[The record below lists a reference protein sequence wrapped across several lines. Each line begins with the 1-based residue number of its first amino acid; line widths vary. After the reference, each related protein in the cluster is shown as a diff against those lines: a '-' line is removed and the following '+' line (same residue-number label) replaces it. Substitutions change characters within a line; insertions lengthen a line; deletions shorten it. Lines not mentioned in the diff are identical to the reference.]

1 LEEMEMVRK
10 KEKDEADKKENEPYF
25 KTFFKTFKFLY
36 RIKNLDEEEEDTDE
50 NYNVSVYQILPY
62 PPNTKDVKDS
72 FIQRT

>member
-1 LEEMEMVRK
+1 MEMVRK
-10 KEKDEADKKENEPYF
+10 KEKDEADKTENEPYF
-25 KTFFKTFKFLY
+25 KMFFKTYKFLY

-50 NYNVSVYQILPY
+50 NYNVCVYQILPY